1 MKRSVTIYRKIGYYA
16 HKVGGSIFE
25 DTKAQGGI
33 IGFFIGAMIAVVI
46 ALQVT
51 WPVMDSVISGTSMAN
66 MSTAAQTLV
75 DQLPLFLVLVL
86 LMIFVKAVI

>member
-1 MKRSVTIYRKIGYYA
+1 MKRSVTIYRKIGYFA
-16 HKVGGSIFE
+16 HKVGIRVF
-25 DTKAQGGI
+25 DTVAQGGI

-51 WPVMDSVISGTSMAN
+51 WPVMDSVISGTSMNN
-66 MSTAAQTLV
+66 MSSAAQTLV

>member
-1 MKRSVTIYRKIGYYA
+1 MKRSVTITQKIGYYA
-16 HKVGGSIFE
+16 HKVGLRVL
-25 DTKAQGGI
+25 DTVAQGGI

>member
-1 MKRSVTIYRKIGYYA
+1 MKLKII
-16 HKVGGSIFE
+16 K
-25 DTKAQGGI
+25 DTLAQGGI

-51 WPVMDSVISGTSMAN
+51 WPVMDSVISGASMTN
-66 MSTAAQTLV
+66 MSPAAQTLV

>member
-1 MKRSVTIYRKIGYYA
+1 MMKFDKLFRAIKSTV
-16 HKVGGSIFE
+16 
-25 DTKAQGGI
+25 AQGGV

-51 WPVMDSVISGTSMAN
+51 WPVMDDVISGTSIAN

-86 LMIFVKAVI
+86 LMIFVKAVV

>member
-1 MKRSVTIYRKIGYYA
+1 MKRSVTITRKIGYFM
-16 HKVGGSIFE
+16 HKVGGMVM
-25 DTKAQGGI
+25 DTSAQGGI

-66 MSTAAQTLV
+66 MSSAAQTLV

>member
-1 MKRSVTIYRKIGYYA
+1 MNEVLQNMKILDY
-16 HKVGGSIFE
+16 
-25 DTKAQGGI
+25 TKEKAKELTTAISGQGGI

-66 MSTAAQTLV
+66 MSSAAQTLV

>member
-1 MKRSVTIYRKIGYYA
+1 MLLKYIVHGRFKKNMKFDKLKSTL
-16 HKVGGSIFE
+16 
-25 DTKAQGGI
+25 AQGGV

-51 WPVMDSVISGTSMAN
+51 WPVMDSVISGTSISN
-66 MSTAAQTLV
+66 MSSAAQTLV

-86 LMIFVKAVI
+86 LMIFVKAVV

>member
-1 MKRSVTIYRKIGYYA
+1 MKRSVIFIHKPGVYF
-16 HKVGGSIFE
+16 HKVGSALKC
-25 DTKAQGGI
+25 TAAQGGV

-51 WPVMDSVISGTSMAN
+51 WPVMDDVISGTSMAN

>member
-1 MKRSVTIYRKIGYYA
+1 MNVIINTYEKVKEGTIKITSNIYG
-16 HKVGGSIFE
+16 
-25 DTKAQGGI
+25 QGGI

-51 WPVMDSVISGTSMAN
+51 WPVMDSVISGGNMDN

-86 LMIFVKAVI
+86 LMVFVKAVV

>member
-1 MKRSVTIYRKIGYYA
+1 MKRSVTIYRKIGYFA
-16 HKVGGSIFE
+16 HKVGIKVS
-25 DTKAQGGI
+25 DTAAQGGI

-51 WPVMDSVISGTSMAN
+51 WPVMDSVISGTSMNN
-66 MSTAAQTLV
+66 MSSAAQTLV

>member
-1 MKRSVTIYRKIGYYA
+1 MKRSVTIYRKIGYFA
-16 HKVGGSIFE
+16 HKVGIKVF
-25 DTKAQGGI
+25 DTVAQGGI

-51 WPVMDSVISGTSMAN
+51 WPVMDSVISGTSMSN
-66 MSTAAQTLV
+66 MSSAAQTLV
-75 DQLPLFLVLVL
+75 AQLPLFLVLVL